1 MFLFSGAAVFSVLE
15 TPSERAVQARLH
27 GALHKF
33 QHDHPSVSDQAL
45 EDLISEVVKA
55 SNRGV
60 SASRNASGEP
70 NWSFGQSLFF
80 SSTVVTTIGYGHV
93 TPLSRSGKI
102 FCMLYAMVGI
112 PLTLVLLSALVERLL
127 VPTIWLLQWLNSRLG
142 HLYQPF
148 NIRLLHLFIIVLILI
163 GLFLLVPAAIFA
175 SIEPDWDYLDSLY
188 YCFISLTT
196 IGLGDYIPGDSAN
209 QPYRPLYKIVTTGEA
224 LVGEETPIN

>member
-1 MFLFSGAAVFSVLE
+1 MEYKTYGTCSEITVLVESEQIPVVHRRISRHYQTPKLMGMCRTSFLFSIYLIIYVMFLFSGAAVFSVLE

-80 SSTVVTTIGYGHV
+80 SSTVVTTIGRKKYYE
-93 TPLSRSGKI
+93 RI
-102 FCMLYAMVGI
+102 FLY
-112 PLTLVLLSALVERLL
+112 
-127 VPTIWLLQWLNSRLG
+127 
-142 HLYQPF
+142 
-148 NIRLLHLFIIVLILI
+148 
-163 GLFLLVPAAIFA
+163 
-175 SIEPDWDYLDSLY
+175 
-188 YCFISLTT
+188 
-196 IGLGDYIPGDSAN
+196 
-209 QPYRPLYKIVTTGEA
+209 
-224 LVGEETPIN
+224 